1 VLQNQVVKNYTKSGG
16 FLVYV
21 LQYQV
26 VALLGAFLLLCSTS
40 RWFSTIVLH
49 FQVVIFGRHRKCNIF
64 STNHLKLQKP
74 VSCLCGLLCHH
85 APSVKCNDRQLRQIM
100 MGNEVFITILP
111 IMTSNYYLSISK
123 PSSYTFITANSCN
136 RRQLRQI
143 MMGNEVFI
151 TILPIFT
158 TNYYL

>member
-1 VLQNQVVKNYTKSGG
+1 ML
-16 FLVYV
+16 FCCC
-21 LQYQV
+21 
-26 VALLGAFLLLCSTS
+26 VALLGGFLPLCCTS
-40 RWFSTIVLH
+40 RWLYLAETTW
-49 FQVVIFGRHRKCNIF
+49 KCNNF
-64 STNHLKLQKP
+64 SKYHLKLQKP

-111 IMTSNYYLSISK
+111 IMTSNYYLSISH
-123 PSSYTFITANSCN
+123 PSSYTSITVNSCN

-151 TILPIFT
+151 TILSILT